1 MANPI
6 ADALAI
12 VSRPRN
18 SPPKPSATRQS
29 GEVAVDD
36 ITSHEAVKQ
45 FKWVGTRPVRPD
57 GVPKVTGLAQYGSD
71 LAMPGMLVGHILRSP
86 HAHARIRSIDTSKA
100 AALPGVKVVVTS
112 ADFPEQKFEYVG
124 PERVA
129 QNFWHMTR
137 NIMAREKVLYE
148 GHAVA
153 AVAATSKAIAD
164 QALSLIAVDYEVLPH
179 VIDVDEAMKPDAP
192 LLFPDLITRG
202 VEPPPKPS
210 NISKRVEYKLGDLE
224 AGFAAADEIVE
235 MSFKTAPVHQGYI
248 EPQGCV
254 ARCDADGQGELWS
267 SSQGHFVV
275 RAYTAQLLGMKLGDL
290 RVYPAEIGGAFGGKT
305 VIYVEP
311 VAVMLA
317 RKSGHPVKIVMSR
330 EDVFRATGPASGA
343 SMTVKI
349 GVRRDGTIVAADG
362 LFKLQAGAF
371 PGSPFMST
379 CMCAFAPYDIPNARA
394 VGYDVVSNRP
404 KVAAY
409 RAPGSPIGAF
419 AVESVLDVL
428 AQKIGMDPL
437 KLRLKNAAKQGTQM
451 LSGAKLSHNGYAE
464 TIEALLNHPGY
475 KTPLGKNQGRGVASG
490 YWFNGGGESSSTVH
504 VNEDGTV
511 VVATGSPDIGGSRA
525 SMAIMAAETLGIDY
539 DRVRAI
545 VADTASVGYT
555 HVTGGSRVTFATGM
569 AVVDTTKK
577 IIKELCVRAAKMW
590 DVDPEG
596 VVWEDGCA
604 KPASSNVGDFKPLS
618 LSEIAA
624 KRAQTGGPIV
634 AEAAVNPSVVAP
646 GFATQFCD
654 VEVDPETG
662 KVKILRFVAAQ
673 DVGRAIHPSYVEGQ
687 IQGGVTQ
694 GIGWA
699 LNEEYIYDSRGHME
713 NPGFLDYR
721 IPVASDL
728 PMIEPVMVEVPNPGH
743 PYGAKGAAE
752 VNICPPMAAIAN
764 AIERA
769 TGRRLTEL
777 PMSPPKVL
785 AAIDAGGQK

>member
-1 MANPI
+1 VNEVVAR
-6 ADALAI
+6 D
-12 VSRPRN
+12 
-18 SPPKPSATRQS
+18 SAK
-29 GEVAVDD
+29 A
-36 ITSHEAVKQ
+36 

-57 GVPKVTGLAQYGSD
+57 GVPKVTGTAQYGSD
-71 LAMPGMLVGHILRSP
+71 MAMPGMLTGRILRSP
-86 HAHARIRSIDTSKA
+86 HAHARIRGIDASKA
-100 AALPGVKVVVTS
+100 AALPGVKAIIT
-112 ADFPEQKFEYVG
+112 AQDFPEQKFEYVG

-153 AVAATSKAIAD
+153 AVAAASKSIAD
-164 QALSLIAVDYEVLPH
+164 AALALIEVDYEVLPH

-192 LLFPDLITRG
+192 LLFEDLITRG
-202 VEPPPKPS
+202 VTPPPKPS
-210 NISKRVEYKLGDLE
+210 NIAKRNEFNLGDI
-224 AGFAAADEIVE
+224 AKGFAEADEIVE
-235 MSFKTAPVHQGYI
+235 MSFKTAPVHQAYI

-254 ARCDADGQGELWS
+254 ARFDADGQCELWS
-267 SSQGHFVV
+267 SSQGHFIV
-275 RAYTAQLLGMKLGDL
+275 RAYTSTLLDMKVGDL

-311 VAVMLA
+311 VAVLLA
-317 RKSGHPVKIVMSR
+317 RKSGHPVKVVMSR
-330 EDVFRATGPASGA
+330 EDVFRATGPTSGS

-349 GVRRDGTIVAADG
+349 GVKRDGTITAAEG

-379 CMCAFAPYDIPNARA
+379 CMCAFAPYDIKNARA

-437 KLRLKNAAKQGTQM
+437 KLRLKNAARAGTKM
-451 LSGAKLSHNGYAE
+451 LSGMTLGHNGYAE
-464 TIEALLNHPGY
+464 TIEALLSHPGY
-475 KTPLGKNQGRGVASG
+475 TAPLGKNQGRGCASG
-490 YWFNGGGESSSTVH
+490 YWFNGGGESSATVH
-504 VNEDGTV
+504 VNDDGTV

-539 DRVRAI
+539 EQVRPI

-555 HVTGGSRVTFATGM
+555 HVTGGSRVTFATGT
-569 AVVDTTKK
+569 AVIDATK
-577 IIKELCVRAAKMW
+577 IVIKDMCARAARLW
-590 DVDPEG
+590 GVDPEG
-596 VVWEDGCA
+596 VVWENGA
-604 KPASSNVGDFKPLS
+604 ARPASSNVGAFPPMSIK
-618 LSEIAA
+618 EIAA
-624 KRAQTGGPIV
+624 TRARTGGPIV
-634 AEAAVNPSVVAP
+634 AAAGVNPSVVAP
-646 GFATQFCD
+646 GYATQFCD
-654 VEVDPETG
+654 VEVDPDTG

-699 LNEEYIYDSRGHME
+699 LNEEYIYDARGRME

-728 PMIEPVMVEVPNPGH
+728 PMIEPVLVEVPNPNH
-743 PYGAKGAAE
+743 PYGAKGVAE

-769 TGRRLTEL
+769 TGRRLTSL

-785 AAIDAGGQK
+785 AAIDGE

>member
-1 MANPI
+1 
-6 ADALAI
+6 
-12 VSRPRN
+12 
-18 SPPKPSATRQS
+18 
-29 GEVAVDD
+29 VDD
-36 ITSHEAVKQ
+36 ITSREAVKQ

-57 GVPKVTGLAQYGSD
+57 GVPKVTGTAQYGAD
-71 LAMPGMLVGHILRSP
+71 LAMPGMLVGRILRSP
-86 HAHARIRSIDTSKA
+86 HAHARIRSIDTAKA
-100 AALPGVKVVVTS
+100 AALPGVKAIVTS

-148 GHAVA
+148 GHALA

-164 QALSLIAVDYEVLPH
+164 EALSLIKVDYEILPH

-192 LLFPDLITRG
+192 LLFPDMITRG

-210 NISKRVEYKLGDLE
+210 NITKRVEFKLGDIA
-224 AGFAAADEIVE
+224 AGFAEADEVVE

-254 ARCDADGQGELWS
+254 ARYDADGQAELWS

-275 RAYTAQLLGMKLGDL
+275 RSYTAQLLGMKLGDL

-317 RKSGHPVKIVMSR
+317 RKSGHPVKLVMSR
-330 EDVFRATGPASGA
+330 EDVFRATGPTSGA

-349 GVRRDGTIVAADG
+349 GVKRDGTIVAADG

-379 CMCAFAPYDIPNARA
+379 CMCAFAPYDIKNARA
-394 VGYDVVSNRP
+394 IGYDVVSNRP

-419 AVESVLDVL
+419 AVESVLDVV

-437 KLRLKNAAKQGTQM
+437 KLRLKNAAKKGTKM
-451 LSGAKLSHNGYAE
+451 LSGATLGHNGYAE
-464 TIEALLNHPGY
+464 TIEAILNHPGY
-475 KTPLGKNQGRGVASG
+475 KVPLGKNQGRGVASG
-490 YWFNGGGESSSTVH
+490 YWFNGGGESSATIQ
-504 VNEDGTV
+504 VNNDGTIT
-511 VVATGSPDIGGSRA
+511 VATGSVDVGGSRA
-525 SMAIMAAETLGIDY
+525 SMALMAAETFGVDY
-539 DRVRAI
+539 NQVRAI

-569 AVVDTTKK
+569 AVVETTKK
-577 IIKELCVRAAKMW
+577 VIQELCVRAAKMW
-590 DVDPEG
+590 DVDPDG

-604 KPASSNVGDFKPLS
+604 KPASSNVGDFEPLTIKQ
-618 LSEIAA
+618 IAA
-624 KRAQTGGPIV
+624 KRGQTGGPIV
-634 AEAAVNPSVVAP
+634 ASGAVNPASVAP
-646 GFATQFCD
+646 GYATQFCD

-662 KVKILRFVAAQ
+662 KVTVLRFVAAQ

-699 LNEEYIYDSRGHME
+699 LNEEYIYDAKGRME

-728 PMIEPVMVEVPNPGH
+728 PMIEPVMIEVPNPGH

-764 AIERA
+764 AIQRA
-769 TGRRLTEL
+769 TGKRLTEL

-785 AAIDAGGQK
+785 AAIDAGK

>member
-1 MANPI
+1 M
-6 ADALAI
+6 
-12 VSRPRN
+12 
-18 SPPKPSATRQS
+18 Q
-29 GEVAVDD
+29 D
-36 ITSHEAVKQ
+36 IPTKRTETQ
-45 FKWVGTRPVRPD
+45 FKWVGTRPIRPD
-57 GVPKVTGLAQYGSD
+57 GVPKVTGRALYGSD
-71 LAMPGMLVGHILRSP
+71 LTMPGMLVGRVLRSP
-86 HAHARIRSIDTSKA
+86 HAHARIRSIDIAKA
-100 AALPGVKVVVTS
+100 AALPGVKAVVTS

-153 AVAATSKAIAD
+153 AVAATSKAVAD
-164 QALSLIAVDYEVLPH
+164 EALALIKVDYEVLPH
-179 VIDVDEAMKPDAP
+179 VIDVDAAMAPGAP
-192 LLFPDLITRG
+192 LLFDDLITRG

-210 NISKRVEYKLGDLE
+210 NISKRVEYKLGDLA

-235 MSFKTAPVHQGYI
+235 MSFKTAPVHQAYI

-254 ARCDADGQGELWS
+254 ARCDADGQAELWS

-311 VAVMLA
+311 VCVMLA
-317 RKSGHPVKIVMSR
+317 KKSGAPVKLVMSR
-330 EDVFRATGPASGA
+330 EDVFRATGPTSGS

-349 GVRRDGTIVAADG
+349 GVKRDGTITAADG

-379 CMCAFAPYDIPNARA
+379 CMCAFAPYDIANAHA

-409 RAPGSPIGAF
+409 RAPGSPMGAF

-428 AQKIGMDPL
+428 ARKIGMDPL
-437 KLRLKNAAKQGTQM
+437 ALRLKNAAKKGTQM
-451 LSGAKLSHNGYAE
+451 LSGGKLGHDGYKD
-464 TIEALLNHPGY
+464 TIEALINHPDY
-475 KTPLGKNQGRGVASG
+475 KKPLGPNQGRGVASG
-490 YWFNGGGESSSTVH
+490 YWFNGGGESSATVH
-504 VNEDGTV
+504 VNADGTV
-511 VVATGSPDIGGSRA
+511 VLATGSPDIGGSRA

-539 DRVRAI
+539 DLVRPI
-545 VADTASVGYT
+545 IADTASVGYT
-555 HVTGGSRVTFATGM
+555 HVTGGSRVTFATGA

-577 IIKELCVRAAKMW
+577 IIQELCVRAAKMW
-590 DVDPEG
+590 NVDPEG

-604 KPASSNVGDFKPLS
+604 KPASSNVGEFKPLT
-618 LSEIAA
+618 LKEIAA
-624 KRAQTGGPIV
+624 KSPTTGGPIV
-634 AEAAVNPSVVAP
+634 AAGSVNPAVVAP
-646 GFATQFCD
+646 GFSTQFVD
-654 VEVDPETG
+654 LEVDPETG
-662 KVKILRFVAAQ
+662 KVTILRFVAAQ

-699 LNEEYIYDSRGHME
+699 LNEEYIYDKQGHME

-728 PMIEPVMVEVPNPGH
+728 PMIEPVMVEVANPNH

-769 TGRRLTEL
+769 VGTRLTEL
-777 PMSPPKVL
+777 PMSPPKVR
-785 AAIDAGGQK
+785 AALDARGQG